1 MCRAVWEESS
11 CLQRRLPLALT
22 SSYHRRIRTCHV
34 SSGTYSFHRIGRK
47 VYIFQGSDKDLS
59 SLKQQGPRK
68 YASSSRDLLQ
78 DLQLQ
83 RLHQGKTEEWFT
95 LPETCAD
102 VTSFFPS
109 LQTQLIQKFQ
119 REIMKVPV
127 AFGLLCVLL
136 EASATPTTRLSCYKK
151 VLRDRN
157 CHNIPEGLAGLRQ
170 THGKLQDHFWHGK
183 GCELVCYCNFSEL
196 LCCPTDI
203 FFGPKIS
210 FVIPCNSAR

>member
-1 MCRAVWEESS
+1 MF
-11 CLQRRLPLALT
+11 LLAPTASTGLGEKCT
-22 SSYHRRIRTCHV
+22 SSRAQTKTFRP
-34 SSGTYSFHRIGRK
+34 SSNR
-47 VYIFQGSDKDLS
+47 
-59 SLKQQGPRK
+59 GPESMPPPAETFSK
-68 YASSSRDLLQ
+68 TSNYRDCTREKL
-78 DLQLQ
+78 
-83 RLHQGKTEEWFT
+83 
-95 LPETCAD
+95 
-102 VTSFFPS
+102 
-109 LQTQLIQKFQ
+109 KFQ